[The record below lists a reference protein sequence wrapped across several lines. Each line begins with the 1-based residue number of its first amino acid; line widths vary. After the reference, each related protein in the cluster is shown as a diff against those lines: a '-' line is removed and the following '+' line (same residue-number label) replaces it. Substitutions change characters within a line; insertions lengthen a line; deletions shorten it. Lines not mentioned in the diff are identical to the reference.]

1 MLGFLL
7 LGDGKMSLYVI
18 LMGVQGAGKG
28 LQARFIEE
36 TYGIPQ
42 VSTGDLFRAMKTR
55 TDKLAR
61 RVQDIMAAGQLV
73 DDDTT
78 NAIVVERLAQADAKR
93 GVILDGYPRNRVQA
107 EFLEGHLGEKG
118 ARVSAVL
125 LLELDLYIAFKRAFG
140 RVTDDDGSSYNYY
153 YHHSGVDFRWVPDED
168 KVFPP
173 RLEAC
178 IAGADRLLKR
188 RPDDASA
195 DAILKRIDTF
205 LETTQP
211 LIRYFEAKG
220 SLTRIKAHQSIEAV
234 RADIKNVLDSLL

>member
-18 LMGVQGAGKG
+18 LMGIQGAGKG

-36 TYGIPQ
+36 SYGIPQ

-61 RVQDIMAAGQLV
+61 KVQDIMAAGQLV

-78 NAIVVERLAQADAKR
+78 NAIVVERLAQADAKQ

-140 RVTDDDGSSYNYY
+140 RVTDDDGGSYNYY
-153 YHHSGVDFRWVPDED
+153 YNDVGVDFRWVQDAD
-168 KVFPP
+168 HIFPP
-173 RLEAC
+173 RLEAR
-178 IAGADRLLKR
+178 IAGTDRLLKR

-220 SLTRIKAHQSIEAV
+220 SLTRINANQSIEAV